1 MSHILNCSK
10 QCIKVLQGDLV
21 FHSLLG
27 KEHMGANWF
36 QGKAS
41 TEDSNS
47 LHPALWKEQRI
58 KLQVYMAKGNAHLI
72 PMDCSRGDPIAN
84 GTEAKAK
91 ITHSNSYY
99 HGSRTLL
106 QLLPETGWISS
117 CLSLDHYQ

>member
-27 KEHMGANWF
+27 KEHTGADWF

-47 LHPALWKEQRI
+47 LHPTLWKEQRI
-58 KLQVYMAKGNAHLI
+58 KLQVYGAKGNAHLI
-72 PMDCSRGDPIAN
+72 PLDFSRGDPTATATTITA
-84 GTEAKAK
+84 TEF
-91 ITHSNSYY
+91 TPP
-99 HGSRTLL
+99 RL
-106 QLLPETGWISS
+106 
-117 CLSLDHYQ
+117 